1 MTRGDRTSVDGDG
14 DGGGAQ
20 GPVSRRR
27 MLGGV
32 AAVGAGALVVQ
43 SATVHDAMAV
53 QDSMSAFG
61 INVLD
66 YIPNPADATT
76 HTAGFQA
83 AIAAAVSGDGDEI
96 VIPAGKWYVEGLSI
110 PQRASLKFR
119 GAGATA
125 FPYTSGE
132 FEGLTTG
139 TQLIRTGD
147 APIFSV
153 IGPESAA
160 TGDTY
165 ENTLKVFFNYIR
177 DFLIEDV
184 ALVNVNANAIT
195 PLVDMKGCSGGN
207 FSRVTWYS
215 PEGSSLLDM
224 QSVFD
229 TRFVNCFFAGGGK
242 SSTGLGAVRIVG
254 QEFTGNTSR
263 PPSKELQFVNCH
275 FESYYGTGIQIGDA
289 ASSALKP
296 QLLLFSNIKMESLY
310 CSGPHVAVSANSVF
324 VSNFYIT
331 HHITSGPVLD
341 LQRVNGFYGSVA
353 FNQGFATGW
362 VDPSCRLNVSADAS
376 LINLDVNLLSGPAST
391 VNVVTIANPADP
403 LNNITISG
411 ASQRVNGTNALTRYH
426 RDGIVYQRVTED
438 TVNCAYVFAK
448 GDLMA
453 WSLGNPA
460 NPSGSVQEFSI
471 SGMDASG
478 NVGTFLT
485 LRADGPDPA
494 TSARAAVFGA
504 AVLLESAG
512 TNAYIVF
519 PGQLETPASDAGIQ
533 LYAKDDGSG
542 HLKLVLR
549 NQAGTPSAVITRNL
563 ATYTATET
571 LGAAPQTDY
580 IALLGSGAVV
590 SLPTAEANRN
600 KYTLKNITT
609 EDMVVATTASQT
621 IEGTVGITLSA
632 GASINVVSDGS
643 GWRII

>member
-1 MTRGDRTSVDGDG
+1 MSAAAV
-14 DGGGAQ
+14 GGEEGEGARSTL
-20 GPVSRRR
+20 SRRT

-32 AAVGAGALVVQ
+32 AAVGAGAVILQ
-43 SATVHDAMAV
+43 SATAHEATAV
-53 QDSMSAFG
+53 QDSSSVFG

-83 AIAAAVSGDGDEI
+83 AIAAAVAGDGDEI

-125 FPYTSGE
+125 FPYTTGE
-132 FEGLTTG
+132 FDGLTTG
-139 TQLIRTGD
+139 TQLIRIGD
-147 APIFSV
+147 SPIFSA
-153 IGPESAA
+153 IGPESASG
-160 TGDTY
+160 GDTY
-165 ENTLKVFFNYIR
+165 QNTLKVFFNYIR

-184 ALVNVNANAIT
+184 ALVNANANATT

-229 TRFVNCFFAGGGK
+229 TRFVSCFFCGGGE
-242 SSTGLGAVRIVG
+242 SSTGLGAVRILG
-254 QEFTGNTSR
+254 QVITGGISR
-263 PPSKELQFVNCH
+263 PMSKELQFVNCH
-275 FESYYGTGIQIGDA
+275 FESYYGPGIQIGDA
-289 ASSALKP
+289 ASTALKP

-324 VSNFYIT
+324 VNNFYIT
-331 HHITSGPVLD
+331 HHITSGPVFD

-376 LINLDVNLLSGPAST
+376 LVNLDVNLLSGPAST

-438 TVNCAYVFAK
+438 TPNCAYIFSK

-460 NPSGSVQEFSI
+460 NPSGSVQEFSV
-471 SGMDASG
+471 SGIDASG
-478 NVGTFLT
+478 NIGTFLT
-485 LRADGPDPA
+485 LRADGSDPA

-533 LYAKDDGSG
+533 MYAKDDGSG

-549 NQAGTPSAVITRNL
+549 NQAGAPSAVITRNL

-580 IALLGSGAVV
+580 IALLDYGAGV
-590 SLPTAEANRN
+590 SLPTAEANGN
-600 KYTLKNITT
+600 KYTLKNLTT
-609 EDMVVATTASQT
+609 ENMFVATTASQT
-621 IEGTVGITLSA
+621 VEGTVGITLPA
-632 GASINVVSDGS
+632 GASTNVVSDG
-643 GWRII
+643 GNWRII

>member
-1 MTRGDRTSVDGDG
+1 MSGVAVSGKG
-14 DGGGAQ
+14 EGGGDQ
-20 GPVSRRR
+20 STLSRRR
-27 MLGGV
+27 MLAGA
-32 AAVGAGALVVQ
+32 AAVGAGAVVVQ
-43 SATVHDAMAV
+43 SATAYDATAV
-53 QDSMSAFG
+53 QDSSSVFG

-83 AIAAAVSGDGDEI
+83 AIAAAVAGDGDEI

-125 FPYTSGE
+125 FPYTTGE
-132 FEGLTTG
+132 FDGVTTG

-147 APIFSV
+147 SPIFSA
-153 IGPESAA
+153 IGPESVSG
-160 TGDTY
+160 GDTY
-165 ENTLKVFFNYIR
+165 QGTVQVFFNYIR

-184 ALVNVNANAIT
+184 ALVNANPNATT

-229 TRFVNCFFAGGGK
+229 TRFANCFFAGGGK
-242 SSTGLGAVRIVG
+242 GSTSLGAVRIIG

-289 ASSALKP
+289 GSTALKP

-310 CSGPHVAVSANSVF
+310 CSGPHVAVSANSIF
-324 VSNFYIT
+324 VNNFYIT

-341 LQRVNGFYGSVA
+341 LQKVNGFYGSVA

-376 LINLDVNLLSGPAST
+376 LVNLDVNLLSGPAST

-438 TVNCAYVFAK
+438 TVNCAYIFSK
-448 GDLMA
+448 GDLMG

-460 NPSGSVQEFSI
+460 NPIGTVQEFSI
-471 SGMDASG
+471 RGIDASG
-478 NVGTFLT
+478 NIGTFLT

-494 TSARAAVFGA
+494 TSARSAVFGA

-519 PGQLETPASDAGIQ
+519 PGQLETPAKDAGIQ
-533 LYAKDDGSG
+533 MYATDDGSG

-549 NQAGTPSAVITRNL
+549 NQAGAPSAVVTRNL

-580 IALLGSGAVV
+580 IALLDVGAAV
-590 SLPTAEANRN
+590 SLPTAAANGN
-600 KYTLKNITT
+600 KYSLKNLTT
-609 EDMVVATTASQT
+609 EDMFVATTASQT
-621 IEGTVGITLSA
+621 VEGAVGFTLSA
-632 GASINVVSDGS
+632 GASINVVSDG
-643 GWRII
+643 GNWRII

>member
-1 MTRGDRTSVDGDG
+1 
-14 DGGGAQ
+14 
-20 GPVSRRR
+20 
-27 MLGGV
+27 L
-32 AAVGAGALVVQ
+32 
-43 SATVHDAMAV
+43 
-53 QDSMSAFG
+53 
-61 INVLD
+61 N
-66 YIPNPADATT
+66 
-76 HTAGFQA
+76 
-83 AIAAAVSGDGDEI
+83 
-96 VIPAGKWYVEGLSI
+96 
-110 PQRASLKFR
+110 
-119 GAGATA
+119 
-125 FPYTSGE
+125 
-132 FEGLTTG
+132 TG

-147 APIFSV
+147 SPIISA
-153 IGPESAA
+153 IGPESIES
-160 TGDTY
+160 GSTY
-165 ENTLKVFFNYIR
+165 EDTSKVFFNYIR

-184 ALVNVNANAIT
+184 ALVNANADATT

-229 TRFVNCFFAGGGK
+229 TRFVSCFFCGGGK
-242 SSTGLGAVRIVG
+242 NSTGLGAVRILG
-254 QEFTGNTSR
+254 QAITGSTSR

-275 FESYYGTGIQIGDA
+275 FESYYGSGLQIGDA
-289 ASSALKP
+289 VSTALKP

-310 CSGPHVAVSANSVF
+310 CSGPHVAASVNSLF
-324 VSNFYIT
+324 VNNFYIT

-341 LQRVNGFYGSVA
+341 LQKVNGFYGSVA
-353 FNQGFATGW
+353 FVQGFSTGW
-362 VDPSCRLNVSADAS
+362 VDPSCRLNVSANAS
-376 LINLDVNLLSGPAST
+376 LVNLDVNLLSGPAST

-411 ASQRVNGTNALTRYH
+411 ASQRVNGTNALTRHY

-438 TVNCAYVFAK
+438 TVNCAYIFSK
-448 GDLMA
+448 GDLMR

-471 SGMDASG
+471 RGMDASG
-478 NVGTFLT
+478 NIGAFLT

-494 TSARAAVFGA
+494 TSGRAAVFGA

-519 PGQLETPASDAGIQ
+519 PRQLETPASDEGIQ
-533 LYAKDDGSG
+533 MYAEDDGSG
-542 HLKLVLR
+542 HQKLVLR
-549 NQAGTPSAVITRNL
+549 NHAGAPSAVITRNM

-580 IALLGSGAVV
+580 VALLDVGAVV
-590 SLPTAEANRN
+590 SLPTAEANGN
-600 KYTLKNITT
+600 KYTLKNLTT
-609 EDMVVATTASQT
+609 ENMVVATTASQT
-621 IEGTVGITLSA
+621 VEGAVGFTLSA